1 MAIPTYDMSFI
12 NAGGPQNVRS
22 IADFAGDV
30 GKIMDVR
37 QKRATMDSSIT
48 TANEQAKQQQLATQ
62 DKELD
67 LQNKRRSTF
76 QSILTPYQSDERV
89 LGAAN
94 LPKDATPEQIKQ
106 AQTHLFEVGDEVVG
120 QLVDQ
125 GWNKADAMKIA
136 HSYNDT
142 VLKDP
147 RKAPQLLKQATQTLA
162 GASNI
167 ATQNQA
173 TYGPNKAGLTTAL
186 TPSTGQMNVVGQQPG
201 QEPQNPNPS
210 EFEVETQK
218 QEAGNLGKIKTEA
231 QNAVPVARDRLA
243 VYQNMKALGETA
255 KTGVPTAVWQNAL
268 GKVIGVDPMM
278 LRDANTQELA
288 KNTNLL
294 SLAGGDTDLARKV
307 AEMANPN
314 IKMSKEARDSVI
326 NQLGGIEN
334 RNIAKDKYLQSA
346 NTPAQLKERVNK
358 FNEVND
364 PRLFQEYTP
373 EEMKRL
379 KESMSPQA
387 KAEMDKKVRMARMM
401 GIL

>member
-1 MAIPTYDMSFI
+1 
-12 NAGGPQNVRS
+12 
-22 IADFAGDV
+22 
-30 GKIMDVR
+30 
-37 QKRATMDSSIT
+37 
-48 TANEQAKQQQLATQ
+48 
-62 DKELD
+62 
-67 LQNKRRSTF
+67 
-76 QSILTPYQSDERV
+76 
-89 LGAAN
+89 
-94 LPKDATPEQIKQ
+94 
-106 AQTHLFEVGDEVVG
+106 
-120 QLVDQ
+120 
-125 GWNKADAMKIA
+125 MKIA

-167 ATQNQA
+167 AAQNQA

-186 TPSTGQMNVVGQQPG
+186 TPSTGQMSVVGQQPG

-210 EFEVETQK
+210 NFEVETQG
-218 QEAGNLGKIKTEA
+218 QEAQNLGKIKTEA

-243 VYQNMKALGETA
+243 VYQNMKSLGETA
-255 KTGVPTAVWQNAL
+255 KTGVTSAVWQNAL
-268 GKVIGVDPMM
+268 GKLIGVDPMM
-278 LRDANTQELA
+278 LRDANTQELV

-346 NTPAQLKERVNK
+346 NTPAQLRERVNK

-379 KESMSPQA
+379 KGSMSPQA